1 MKVRI
6 SLSVLK
12 KQIFK
17 EILWTLLCQ
26 QTENLDKWRIFYK
39 LPKLT
44 QEEIENFN
52 RSIMNKQIALVIVKL
67 LESKA
72 HAVWLPWWIL
82 SNISR
87 MYINL
92 I

>member
-1 MKVRI
+1 M
-6 SLSVLK
+6 
-12 KQIFK
+12 
-17 EILWTLLCQ
+17 
-26 QTENLDKWRIFYK
+26 KWRIFYK

-72 HAVWLPWWIL
+72 HAV
-82 SNISR
+82 
-87 MYINL
+87 
-92 I
+92 